1 MLPTHGRYDYTAW
14 RGRTPYAWPGGAKLA
29 VYLGVNLEHFAF
41 GEGLGAELAPG
52 GPQPDVLNFAWR
64 DYGNR
69 VGGWRLL
76 DLLDEVAMP
85 ATVLLNSAM
94 YDYAPDLVAAH
105 RARGDEMAGHGRT
118 NSERQSVLP
127 EAEERRLIADSTEA
141 IVRHEGTAPRG
152 WLSPWIAESRTTPDL
167 LAEAGV
173 RVTVLET
180 RRKLGGRAT
189 SFTDPRTGEVL
200 DNCQHV
206 LMGCCTNLLDFY
218 ERLGV
223 QDAAQPLP
231 HVRPRAEVVGDD
243 VSDAQQ
249 HVGHR
254 RDLRVRIDEVERPR
268 IEVDGGRI
276 GAEDLAGQ
284 RLEPPLP
291 GDLRERELAR
301 LEGQIEILELLG
313 ALRRADLLLERRG
326 QLPLPLDRPQ
336 DRLLAVRELPGAA
349 HVLGDQPDG
358 HLVEA
363 ARLIATVA
371 GDERNGVAVVE
382 QAYDRLDR
390 G

>member
-141 IVRHEGTAPRG
+141 IARHEGTAPRG

-167 LAEAGV
+167 LAEDGYRYTMNWCADDAPV
-173 RVTVLET
+173 WMRT
-180 RRKLGGRAT
+180 RGGPLLAM
-189 SFTDPRTGEVL
+189 PYPQEVN
-200 DNCQHV
+200 DIPAIV
-206 LMGCCTNLLDFY
+206 ARRESAEAFARMIVDDFE
-218 ERLGV
+218 ERLRQVRADGLPQV
-223 QDAAQPLP
+223 MGIALHPYIIGQP
-231 HVRPRAEVVGDD
+231 
-243 VSDAQQ
+243 
-249 HVGHR
+249 HR
-254 RDLRVRIDEVERPR
+254 LRV
-268 IEVDGGRI
+268 
-276 GAEDLAGQ
+276 
-284 RLEPPLP
+284 
-291 GDLRERELAR
+291 
-301 LEGQIEILELLG
+301 
-313 ALRRADLLLERRG
+313 LRRALSVVAQARG
-326 QLPLPLDRPQ
+326 DVWITTAGAIFDHVAALP
-336 DRLLAVRELPGAA
+336 AGVVPGCPK
-349 HVLGDQPDG
+349 GS
-358 HLVEA
+358 EA
-363 ARLIATVA
+363 
-371 GDERNGVAVVE
+371 
-382 QAYDRLDR
+382 
-390 G
+390 